1 MSRRES
7 VDDDG
12 GVRSPIGSALDV
24 AAPEKGW
31 PLPPSMS
38 LQSSS
43 AAGAV
48 VGVGSEAIAAGSGGP
63 NSLPPKIDVLHTT
76 LTVSV
81 AVLPRSSLLIRSSRS
96 APTSNGSD
104 RADLSRRNIL
114 HRYFIE
120 IFFIKTTINLKIMSE
135 RQSVE

>member
-1 MSRRES
+1 
-7 VDDDG
+7 
-12 GVRSPIGSALDV
+12 
-24 AAPEKGW
+24 
-31 PLPPSMS
+31 MS

-43 AAGAV
+43 ASGAV
-48 VGVGSEAIAAGSGGP
+48 DGGGSEAIAAGIGGP

-81 AVLPRSSLLIRSSRS
+81 AVLPRSSLLIRASRS
-96 APTSNGSD
+96 APTSSGSD

-120 IFFIKTTINLKIMSE
+120 IFFKETTIHLKIKSK
-135 RQSVE
+135 R